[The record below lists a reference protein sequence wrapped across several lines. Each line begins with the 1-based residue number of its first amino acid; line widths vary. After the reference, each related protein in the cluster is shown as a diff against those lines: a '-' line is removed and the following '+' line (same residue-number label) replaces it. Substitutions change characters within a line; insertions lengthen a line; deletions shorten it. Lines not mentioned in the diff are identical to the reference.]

1 MPGDADG
8 SGAAC
13 VATPPSHYAC
23 AHGQRMRAWHL
34 LTGSP
39 SLSGLS
45 CQQTQQAR
53 ISTGVTR
60 HASRGGRHGV
70 GVRTLLHRRVA
81 SAEAQ
86 RVSSHSAGA
95 CGRRVRAPAAHPQV
109 GMAEGGEPAPPT
121 SQTPSESLRPSEP
134 VPPVEAQSAMQ
145 PLQPPVHPG
154 QMVGAGSH
162 ALPPQSQMNLQ
173 PLQAQAPPP
182 PSGGPRMLQPPPPAM
197 QQRPLQPLQP
207 LQPLGGPPVPGCLPA
222 PLSGPAPAPAN
233 PPPASAAIEQAMA
246 RPGTWQRG

>member
-13 VATPPSHYAC
+13 VATPRTTR
-23 AHGQRMRAWHL
+23 AHTGNVCVLGIYL
-34 LTGSP
+34 LALHHSRGS
-39 SLSGLS
+39 L
-45 CQQTQQAR
+45 
-53 ISTGVTR
+53 
-60 HASRGGRHGV
+60 ASRHSGSHFYGGNTAREPRRQTSV

-154 QMVGAGSH
+154 QIVGAGSH
-162 ALPPQSQMNLQ
+162 AGELAGLLNLQ
-173 PLQAQAPPP
+173 RLRVASHSPP
-182 PSGGPRMLQPPPPAM
+182 
-197 QQRPLQPLQP
+197 
-207 LQPLGGPPVPGCLPA
+207 
-222 PLSGPAPAPAN
+222 
-233 PPPASAAIEQAMA
+233 
-246 RPGTWQRG
+246 